1 MAKFGESSDLVK
13 CSFCGKSQNKVGKLI
28 AGPGVYICNECIG
41 LCNDII
47 EEEGIVIQQGDLLRP
62 SPEHAPLSEEDA
74 TVFEALGR
82 LTGRLGRRPT
92 VAELAA
98 ELGLDEDKITEI
110 LRRVPPR
117 PPETGEQAQRPD
129 VADPTPIPVALRMIQ
144 HQLSDLSQRLAD
156 LVQRVER
163 QDGP

>member
-13 CSFCGKSQNKVGKLI
+13 CSFCGKSQKQVGKLI

-47 EEEGIVIQQGDLLRP
+47 EEEGIVIQTGDFIA
-62 SPEHAPLSEEDA
+62 SPEDDPFSEEDA
-74 TVFEALGR
+74 RVFEARGL

-98 ELGLDEDKITEI
+98 ELGLDEDNITEI
-110 LRRVPPR
+110 LRRASPR
-117 PPETGEQAQRPD
+117 PPEKDVQAWGPD
-129 VADPTPIPVALRMIQ
+129 EADLTPIPVALRTIQ
-144 HQLSDLSQRLAD
+144 HQLSELAQRLAE

-163 QDGP
+163 QGDP